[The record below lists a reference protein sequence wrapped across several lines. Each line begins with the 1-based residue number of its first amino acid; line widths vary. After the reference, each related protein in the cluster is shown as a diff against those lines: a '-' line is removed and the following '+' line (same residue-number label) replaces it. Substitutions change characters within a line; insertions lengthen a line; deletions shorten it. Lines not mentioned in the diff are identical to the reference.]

1 MGQLDPI
8 FAMVDWGTVT
18 GKDLVYAG
26 AALAVLVLGHRRAW
40 CWYYQLEEVRAGYQK
55 QLDDANKSHAEQV
68 AQLRT
73 DFVAQL
79 TAAERRA
86 EAWREL
92 VMEGR
97 LLVRQSVET
106 TAELA
111 KRHAV

>member
-1 MGQLDPI
+1 MGPI
-8 FAMVDWGTVT
+8 FATVDWGTVT
-18 GKDLVYAG
+18 GKDLIYAAVAL
-26 AALAVLVLGHRRAW
+26 AALALGHRKVW
-40 CWYYQLEEVRAGYQK
+40 CWYYQLEEVRLGFQK
-55 QLDDANKSHAEQV
+55 QLDDANRVHGEAI
-68 AQLRT
+68 AQLRA

-79 TAAERRA
+79 IASEKRS